1 MKRSLVFVM
10 AAMLLVSAIASASS
24 PISAVDTFV
33 RRFNECMDVLE
44 YQKYYGVD
52 AKIARDNITIKPGEV
67 NDTAT
72 ISFPDYPEGFFMMI
86 LDKNTENITA
96 ITTMFKTRGAN
107 KQPERVLEFM
117 CVLAYCGGAISS
129 PDDINTAMYEMG
141 MYSQNAFAQGKTGLY
156 QGKYRS
162 VVYEST
168 TIAGNELVYAY
179 VE

>member
-1 MKRSLVFVM
+1 
-10 AAMLLVSAIASASS
+10 MLLGLATSS
-24 PISAVDTFV
+24 PIS
-33 RRFNECMDVLE
+33 
-44 YQKYYGVD
+44 
-52 AKIARDNITIKPGEV
+52 
-67 NDTAT
+67 
-72 ISFPDYPEGFFMMI
+72 
-86 LDKNTENITA
+86 
-96 ITTMFKTRGAN
+96 TTVGTDS
-107 KQPERVLEFM
+107 
-117 CVLAYCGGAISS
+117 CGGAISS

>member
-1 MKRSLVFVM
+1 
-10 AAMLLVSAIASASS
+10 
-24 PISAVDTFV
+24 
-33 RRFNECMDVLE
+33 
-44 YQKYYGVD
+44 
-52 AKIARDNITIKPGEV
+52 
-67 NDTAT
+67 
-72 ISFPDYPEGFFMMI
+72 
-86 LDKNTENITA
+86 
-96 ITTMFKTRGAN
+96 MFKTRGAN